1 MIYGIG
7 TDICAVAR
15 MEGLLARYG
24 GRPGRRI
31 LTDSE
36 QIDLARAH
44 APGRFLA
51 KRFAAKEAFS
61 KALGTGFRAPVT
73 LRAVGVGHDAQG
85 KPVLEFGLALAELMR
100 ERRLRAHVS
109 ITDERDFAVA
119 FVVVEQEN

>member
-1 MIYGIG
+1 VIYGIG

-31 LTDSE
+31 LTDAE
-36 QIDLARAH
+36 QADLARAH
-44 APGRFLA
+44 SPARFLA

-61 KALGTGFRAPVT
+61 KAMGTGIRSPVT

-85 KPVLEFGLALAELMR
+85 KPVLEFGPVVAELMAG
-100 ERRLRAHVS
+100 RRLRAHVS
-109 ITDERDFAVA
+109 ITDEHDFAVA
-119 FVVVEQEN
+119 FVVIEQVN